1 MVKFVFR
8 LDFLWQLFY
17 PVFNKYTGLGKTIK
31 KETASNDDFI
41 PEISPLYPPTMPVMA
56 QKKTTIDTLELQAYI
71 KIVTGEEPISY
82 FDEMKEKWYANGGS
96 DIIAELE
103 EYYQK

>member
-1 MVKFVFR
+1 
-8 LDFLWQLFY
+8 
-17 PVFNKYTGLGKTIK
+17 
-31 KETASNDDFI
+31 
-41 PEISPLYPPTMPVMA
+41 MA

>member
-1 MVKFVFR
+1 M
-8 LDFLWQLFY
+8 
-17 PVFNKYTGLGKTIK
+17 
-31 KETASNDDFI
+31 
-41 PEISPLYPPTMPVMA
+41 YPPTMPVMA